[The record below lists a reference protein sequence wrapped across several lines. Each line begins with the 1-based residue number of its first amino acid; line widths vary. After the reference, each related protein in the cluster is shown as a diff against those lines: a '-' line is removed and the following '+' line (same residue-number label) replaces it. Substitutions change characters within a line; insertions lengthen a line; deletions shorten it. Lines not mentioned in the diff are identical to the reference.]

1 MEGRLQVAGYGY
13 SENLVAADAASLLVF
28 LSPMTHT
35 VLLVA
40 KSFDGI

>member
-13 SENLVAADAASLLVF
+13 YENLVAADAASFLAF
-28 LSPMTHT
+28 LSPMTRA